1 MSRTFTALLC
11 ALVISAATGPTVADA
26 ADRVAAPAVSLA
38 QSGGRTLEQAIE
50 SVRRQYG
57 GRIISANTVVQGNR
71 EVHVI
76 RILTAE
82 GNVKTV
88 RIPGRN
94 RGRGHA

>member
-1 MSRTFTALLC
+1 MPQRFTALLC
-11 ALVISAATGPTVADA
+11 ALLLAVASAPTPAIA
-26 ADRVAAPAVSLA
+26 AGIGESPAIHLA
-38 QSGGRTLEQAIE
+38 QSGGRTLEQAID

-57 GRIISANTVVQGNR
+57 GRIISANTVVQGGR

-76 RILTAE
+76 RVLTAE

-94 RGRGHA
+94 RGRGNA